1 MIIRPMRPDE
11 IDSVLTLFEYYRVAA
26 NITEERYDQDRVL
39 NTVREFAV
47 RTNLFFR
54 IALINSRP
62 VGLIGGFLSP
72 DPVEDE
78 LSATI
83 QFLFLVDEHHSVN
96 NYELLIEE
104 FTAWGKKCGA
114 KMIRAIDIG
123 EKTHRLND
131 IYDLL
136 GFNPVR
142 IAIMNKE
149 IT

>member
-1 MIIRPMRPDE
+1 MRPDE

-26 NITEERYDQDRVL
+26 NISEERYDQDRVL

-83 QFLFLVDEHHSVN
+83 QFLFLTF
-96 NYELLIEE
+96 L
-104 FTAWGKKCGA
+104 
-114 KMIRAIDIG
+114 
-123 EKTHRLND
+123 EK
-131 IYDLL
+131 
-136 GFNPVR
+136 V
-142 IAIMNKE
+142 
-149 IT
+149 